1 MIWVVEFLLK
11 SYNCVHISIMCCHL
25 DIRIS
30 KTSKHEASIHLC
42 AWYLLWMM
50 WNETV
55 SYNPAIVCQM
65 TSHYS
70 QHLSSGPGPGH
81 CWSPVKLTSNRG
93 QKQKIYQVEN
103 PFRFLQLKF
112 FVAELFRIEL
122 SHLIPSIATNHQ
134 NSESVS
140 ISDSALSISL
150 SPLRTKY
157 CIISLCFLRM
167 KIILWSKLRV
177 SLFMPGYECDVLPI
191 HLNWSPLSPGWAAAS
206 RTARRQGTN
215 DNISL
220 RLHTAQINAIFVK
233 HVSFYDTLFPGWQCW
248 YCIGY
253 CIFCSFED
261 SARNVSILHTIIFGK
276 KIFCMKYRAP
286 NQTPALAFFGRSFW
300 SF

>member
-25 DIRIS
+25 DIWIS
-30 KTSKHEASIHLC
+30 KTSKHEAYKKQHSILC

-55 SYNPAIVCQM
+55 SYNPDIVCQM

-70 QHLSSGPGPGH
+70 QHLSSSPGPGH

-103 PFRFLQLKF
+103 PFGFLQLKF
-112 FVAELFRIEL
+112 FVAGRFRIEL
-122 SHLIPSIATNHQ
+122 SRLIPSIATNHQ
-134 NSESVS
+134 NTESVS

-157 CIISLCFLRM
+157 CIISLCSLRM
-167 KIILWSKLRV
+167 KLILWSKLRL

-191 HLNWSPLSPGWAAAS
+191 RLNWSPLSPGRADT
-206 RTARRQGTN
+206 RTARR
-215 DNISL
+215 
-220 RLHTAQINAIFVK
+220 
-233 HVSFYDTLFPGWQCW
+233 
-248 YCIGY
+248 
-253 CIFCSFED
+253 
-261 SARNVSILHTIIFGK
+261 
-276 KIFCMKYRAP
+276 
-286 NQTPALAFFGRSFW
+286 
-300 SF
+300 